1 MIKNILL
8 IIILIIIIYINVNTI
23 EEFED
28 ELNNLFDRATNLEY
42 LKNAQIRADDYI
54 QD

>member
-28 ELNNLFDRATNLEY
+28 ELNELFDRATDLEY
-42 LKNAQIRADDYI
+42 LNNARTRAQDYK
-54 QD
+54 Q